1 MVVGKAL
8 AFAALMALAA
18 QNKWRFGPR
27 LIAGDTAARPALR
40 STIAVE
46 WVIFALVL
54 IGTAAMTSL
63 FAPEHLE
70 GAFAPEHEERP
81 AH

>member
-1 MVVGKAL
+1 MVPAVL
-8 AFAALMALAA
+8 
-18 QNKWRFGPR
+18 NKWRFGPR
-27 LIAGDTAARPALR
+27 LASGDPAAAFGLQRA
-40 STIAVE
+40 IAVE
-46 WVIFALVL
+46 WLLIAAVL

-70 GAFAPEHEERP
+70 GSFAPEHEVEP